1 MTAAGFWKK
10 KSIIIAAYLI
20 SLNNTEKSPVIIY
33 EENPVNLTA
42 ENSTVKNMNSENPDQ
57 LKQVEIRM
65 VESNIISKRNK
76 TEAVSKRLGYYKI
89 TTPNVFYFG
98 KNKEVFLK
106 NLSKIYQNDQA
117 LPLPGLISDKLK
129 PSENRMVESNVV
141 SRKDK
146 PEAAYKD
153 LRYIGTKSP
162 NVNNLGK
169 VYAQSI
175 PKVTNSLS
183 STFSPLN
190 AYLKSLQS
198 PLFKKVS
205 HLFFKSFTE
214 QLLLHFLFCTLE
226 YQNCIYLFYYQTH
239 RKRGQFFLP
248 WPL

>member
-42 ENSTVKNMNSENPDQ
+42 ENSTVKNMNSENSDQ
-57 LKQVEIRM
+57 LKQVGNKM
-65 VESNIISKRNK
+65 VESNIISKKNK
-76 TEAVSKRLGYYKI
+76 TEAVSKRLGNYKM

-117 LPLPGLISDKLK
+117 LPKLHGLISDKLK

-141 SRKDK
+141 SRNDK
-146 PEAAYKD
+146 LEASYKD
-153 LRYIGTKSP
+153 LRYTGTKRP

-205 HLFFKSFTE
+205 HLFF
-214 QLLLHFLFCTLE
+214 
-226 YQNCIYLFYYQTH
+226 
-239 RKRGQFFLP
+239 
-248 WPL
+248 